1 MNRTSINFKFLTM
14 STTFKELSEWLSQEN
29 LQIPEKQK
37 QEKTFMN
44 IAGIGHLENNWSRIY
59 AYFFNP
65 KEKHQ
70 LGRLFIDVFRA
81 LIEKTSGKAAPN
93 LDSFSIIREY
103 PTEDG
108 KRVDLL
114 IKNEEEAIII
124 ENKVYASLY
133 NNLPSYWESVKVPN
147 KIGVVLSLHKILV
160 KDTNFINIT
169 HEEFAKAIDEVLP
182 QYCSF
187 ANQKVLCFLQD
198 FINNIENETH
208 AMNEEE
214 LKFYYS
220 LDNREKINRLSEIRS
235 NIINHISKTI
245 ENKELINSA
254 LQNNGLNLTL
264 REKNNKEYTY
274 YCYNIGEKFSKEIM
288 LTLKYDSL
296 WNYNSHG
303 CRINIYLELQGDIMR
318 YANEHV
324 EFLKEKGIETNP
336 KLAHK
341 NCYWHFQECVIPFTP
356 DELSD
361 KAIIIDKI
369 VTTIKESGLYDKG
382 QRIIEYFKQ
391 RENS

>member
-1 MNRTSINFKFLTM
+1 MDNNLQK
-14 STTFKELSEWLSQEN
+14 LSSWLSKCKDVPPKRLRQRTLLDIVGINLREN
-29 LQIPEKQK
+29 S
-37 QEKTFMN
+37 
-44 IAGIGHLENNWSRIY
+44 WSDIY

-65 KEKHQ
+65 KEKHK
-70 LGRLFIDVFRA
+70 LGRLFIDTFNTV
-81 LIEKTSGKAAPN
+81 IEQKSGQKP
-93 LDSFSIIREY
+93 LRLESFTITREKVN
-103 PTEDG
+103 DDK
-108 KRVDLL
+108 KRMDLL

-124 ENKVYASLY
+124 ENKVHAKLN
-133 NNLPSYWESVKVPN
+133 NNLSSYWNSVKVPN
-147 KIGVVLSLHKILV
+147 KRGIVLSLCKIKIPNEV
-160 KDTNFINIT
+160 KDNFINIT
-169 HEEFAKAIDEVLP
+169 HKEFVDEIVKKIP
-182 QYCSF
+182 AYFQF
-187 ANQKVLCFLQD
+187 ADSKSLLLLQE
-198 FINNIENETH
+198 FIKNLYNETY